1 MIKSIKTEWMEMNIV
16 IAPDSFK
23 ESMTAYEVASA
34 MERAVQKVV
43 PQAIVEKV
51 PIADGGEGTVQALVD
66 ALDGEIVSATVTGPL
81 GEKIESYYGII
92 HEKIAVIEVAS
103 VCGLDLISP
112 AERNPLMM
120 TSYGVGEMIVHA
132 LDRGIREFVIG
143 LGGSGTNDGGIG
155 MAQALGVEMMDTAK
169 EQVCFGG
176 NGLVDIAHISVA
188 NLDARLSDCHFV
200 VASDVTNPLLGE
212 GGATYVYGPQKG
224 ATPDMVEKL
233 DKAMGQYA
241 AVLKRDLGINV
252 ASERGAGAAGGLGAA
267 CFVFLQAQLESGI
280 DYIMSLTNLVN
291 KIRTADLVL
300 TGEGKID
307 NQTSFGKAI
316 TGIAR
321 VAKEDTVPVIA
332 LTGADVTT
340 TNTLYESGVTAVFT
354 LPNAPMSLAE
364 AMENGLQLTERV
376 TENALRLFIQR
387 YEKA

>member
-1 MIKSIKTEWMEMNIV
+1 MKIV

-34 MERAVQKVV
+34 MERAVKRVV
-43 PQAIVEKV
+43 PEAVVEKV

-92 HEKIAVIEVAS
+92 HDKIAVIEVAA
-103 VCGLDLISP
+103 VCGLDLIP
-112 AERNPLMM
+112 LAERNPLTT
-120 TSYGVGEMIVHA
+120 TSYGVGELIIHA

-143 LGGSGTNDGGIG
+143 LGGSGTNDGGVG
-155 MAQALGVEMMDTAK
+155 MAQALGVAITDAMK
-169 EQVCFGG
+169 QQVSFGG
-176 NGLVDIAHISVA
+176 NGLVDVAHISVV
-188 NLDARLSDCHFV
+188 NLDARLDDCHIV
-200 VASDVTNPLLGE
+200 VASDVTNPLLGKD
-212 GGATYVYGPQKG
+212 GATYVYGPQKG
-224 ATPDMVEKL
+224 VTSNIVGKL

-241 AVLKRDLGINV
+241 SVIKRDLGIDVV
-252 ASERGAGAAGGLGAA
+252 AEQGAGAAGGLGAA
-267 CFVFLQAQLESGI
+267 CFVFLQAHLESGI
-280 DYIMSLTNLVN
+280 DYMMSLTNLVN
-291 KIRTADLVL
+291 KIKAADLVL
-300 TGEGKID
+300 TGEGKMD

-321 VAKEDTVPVIA
+321 VAKQYHVPVVA

-340 TNTLYESGVTAVFT
+340 TDALYESGLTAIFT
-354 LPNAPMSLAE
+354 LPNEPMSLAE

-376 TENALRLFIQR
+376 TENALRLFIQT

>member
-1 MIKSIKTEWMEMNIV
+1 MNIV

-34 MERAVQKVV
+34 MERAVKKVV
-43 PQAIVEKV
+43 PEAVVEKV

-66 ALDGEIVSATVTGPL
+66 ALDGEIVPATVTGPL

-92 HEKIAVIEVAS
+92 HDKIAVIEAAA
-103 VCGLDLISP
+103 VCGLDLIP
-112 AERNPLMM
+112 LVERNPLMT
-120 TSYGVGEMIVHA
+120 TSYGVGELIIHV

-155 MAQALGVEMMDTAK
+155 MAQALGAEITDAVK
-169 EQVCFGG
+169 QQVSFGG
-176 NGLVDIAHISVA
+176 SGLVDVAHISVA
-188 NLDARLSDCHFV
+188 NLDARLNDCHII
-200 VASDVTNPLLGE
+200 VASDVTNPLLGKD
-212 GGATYVYGPQKG
+212 GATYVYGPQKG
-224 ATPDMVEKL
+224 VTSNIVEKL
-233 DKAMGQYA
+233 DKAMGQYGS
-241 AVLKRDLGINV
+241 VIKRDLGIDVV
-252 ASERGAGAAGGLGAA
+252 AERGAGAAGGLGAA

-280 DYIMSLTNLVN
+280 DYMMSLTNLVN
-291 KIRTADLVL
+291 KIKAADLVL
-300 TGEGKID
+300 TGEGKMD

-321 VAKEDTVPVIA
+321 VAKQYHVPVVA

-340 TNTLYESGVTAVFT
+340 TDALYESGLTAIFT
-354 LPNAPMSLAE
+354 LLNEPMSLAE

-376 TENALRLFIQR
+376 TENALRLFIQT